1 MELDELKS
9 LINQKL
15 TTDHSGRSS
24 ADIAHL
30 LTRKTGS
37 VIDKLKRS
45 LWIEIISCIV
55 IILGFGYIGIAGH
68 YRSLRIYFSVFAILA
83 IVFLFVVIYLLRK
96 TQALSAT
103 SLPVKSN
110 LQMIVSIIEAFMKR
124 YFQFTIGLI
133 PVCLIFAFL
142 LGYNEPVSIPEVDK
156 VASSLFTSRWQVFLF
171 LGIYMLALSV
181 GIYYFTKWYLR
192 KLYGRYVAQLKEC
205 IAELEEL
212 T

>member
-9 LINQKL
+9 LLNQKL
-15 TTDHSGRSS
+15 TTAHSGRSTD
-24 ADIAHL
+24 DIAHL
-30 LTRKTGS
+30 LTRKTSS

-55 IILGFGYIGIAGH
+55 IILGFGYIGIAGS

-83 IVFLFVVIYLLRK
+83 IVFLFIVIYLLRK

-133 PVCLIFAFL
+133 PVCVIFSFL
-142 LGYNEPVSIPEVDK
+142 LGYNEPMSIPEVDK
-156 VASSLFTSRWQVFLF
+156 VTSSLFTHLWQMLLF
-171 LGIYMLALSV
+171 LGLYIVALSI

-205 IAELEEL
+205 IAELEEQQ
-212 T
+212 

>member
-9 LINQKL
+9 LLNQKL
-15 TTDHSGRSS
+15 TTAHSGRSS
-24 ADIAHL
+24 DDIAHL
-30 LTRKTGS
+30 LTRKTSS

-55 IILGFGYIGIAGH
+55 IILGFGYIGIAGS

-83 IVFLFVVIYLLRK
+83 IVFLFIVIYLLRK

-133 PVCLIFAFL
+133 PVCVIFSFL
-142 LGYNEPVSIPEVDK
+142 LGYNEPMSIPEVDK
-156 VASSLFTSRWQVFLF
+156 VTSSLFTHLWQMLLF
-171 LGIYMLALSV
+171 LGLYIVALSI
-181 GIYYFTKWYLR
+181 GIYYFAKWYLR

-205 IAELEEL
+205 IAELEEQQ
-212 T
+212 

>member
-9 LINQKL
+9 LLNQKL
-15 TTDHSGRSS
+15 TTAHSGRSS
-24 ADIAHL
+24 DDIAHL
-30 LTRKTGS
+30 LTRKTSS

-45 LWIEIISCIV
+45 LWIEILSCIV
-55 IILGFGYIGIAGH
+55 IILGFGYIGIAGS

-83 IVFLFVVIYLLRK
+83 IVFLFIVIYLLRK

-133 PVCLIFAFL
+133 PVCVIFSFL
-142 LGYNEPVSIPEVDK
+142 LGYNEPMSIPEVDK
-156 VASSLFTSRWQVFLF
+156 VTSSLFTHLWQMLLF
-171 LGIYMLALSV
+171 LGLYIVALSI
-181 GIYYFTKWYLR
+181 GIYYFAKWYLR

-205 IAELEEL
+205 IAELEEQQ
-212 T
+212 